1 MPFEKFPHPPR
12 YEPLKKAL
20 ITLLGNDKM
29 YQEMG
34 TVFENHRKSS
44 IQDCERSGQKVIPD
58 RSILK
63 GQKFMKS
70 AKIKMRYFEKF
81 SNIVKSFDL
90 FIVLYI
96 LCVDNSK
103 VL

>member
-34 TVFENHRKSS
+34 TVFENRPKSL
-44 IQDCERSGQKVIPD
+44 IQDCERSKLD
-58 RSILK
+58 LHKSLK
-63 GQKFMKS
+63 MPKNGPFLQVFVNLKLA
-70 AKIKMRYFEKF
+70 AKQ
-81 SNIVKSFDL
+81 
-90 FIVLYI
+90 
-96 LCVDNSK
+96 C
-103 VL
+103 

>member
-29 YQEMG
+29 YPEMG

-58 RSILK
+58 RSILI
-63 GQKFMKS
+63 GQKLVEN
-70 AKIKMRYFEKF
+70 AKIENFKY
-81 SNIVKSFDL
+81 N
-90 FIVLYI
+90 I
-96 LCVDNSK
+96 LCGQKLIKNAKMVK
-103 VL
+103 F